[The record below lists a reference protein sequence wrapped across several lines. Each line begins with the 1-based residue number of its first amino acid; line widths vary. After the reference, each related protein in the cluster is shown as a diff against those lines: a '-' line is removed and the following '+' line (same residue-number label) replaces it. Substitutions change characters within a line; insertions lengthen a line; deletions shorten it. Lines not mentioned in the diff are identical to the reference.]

1 MLPVALH
8 LQLVCAMDAHLKSGL
23 HYLIAMSAASSVLA
37 GCLTVYRNCRQID
50 LMAAQFQ
57 LDTGPQATLLY
68 DRNGQLVFSLHD
80 EERTDQRLDQVSP
93 SLVSAVLAAEDRHF
107 RSHSGVDVVRMA
119 GAAINDVKEWRLTQG
134 ASTITQQLVRSQTL
148 GRERTWTR
156 KWREILLA
164 LRIER
169 RFTKNEILE
178 TYLNRIYLG
187 DGYFGVQAASQGYF
201 GKNASS
207 LDVPE
212 AALLA
217 GIIRCPSACSPRNE
231 PDRAR
236 RRRDV
241 VLQVMLEDGDI
252 KPDAYRMAIAT
263 DLGIKPRRGDGIFPV
278 HEDGRDPSALYFI
291 DAVRRELAMRFGQ
304 GAVLRSGLR
313 VYTTLDPGLQR
324 AAEDAITGR
333 LAELQAQERGQR
345 KSRSQEDP
353 IEGSLVAIDPR
364 SGEVLALVGGRD
376 YHETPFNRAIEAL
389 RQPGSAFKPIVY
401 ATALEHGMVP
411 STILDHLDD
420 PIAAVG
426 GAWLPADEHEGA
438 TFTLRQALIVSSN
451 RAAAQLLQRVG
462 MGATQYYAKRLG
474 ITTPMPAIPSLALG
488 TAEVSL
494 MDLTTAYG
502 VFADKGALVPTHLIS
517 RVEDGAGDVIWQ
529 SSTRAVQV
537 LRPATAFMMSSMLA
551 DVINRG
557 TGTQARAQGFTLP
570 AAGKTGTTQ
579 DSVDTWFIGYTPNLV
594 AGVWFGRDQ
603 PEPIQYRATAAR
615 IAVPAWARFMKQAT
629 AGHRPDWYPVP
640 SDLEKVTI
648 CPVSGMRATNA
659 CRAAGAVIDEYFP
672 KGTAPKPCS
681 VHSLQLTPPIQ
692 TGPPEPQP
700 VSTSGAAPLQP

>member
-1 MLPVALH
+1 M
-8 LQLVCAMDAHLKSGL
+8 MDAHWKSGL
-23 HYLIAMSAASSVLA
+23 HYLIAISAASSVLA
-37 GCLTVYRNCRQID
+37 GCLAVYRNCQEMD
-50 LMAAQFQ
+50 LMAGQFQ
-57 LDTGPQATLLY
+57 LETGPQATLLY

-80 EERTDQRLDQVSP
+80 EERTDRPLDEVAP
-93 SLVSAVLAAEDRHF
+93 TLVSAVMAAEDRHF
-107 RSHSGVDVVRMA
+107 RSHSGVDVIRMA
-119 GAAINDVKEWRLTQG
+119 GAAINDMKERRLTQG
-134 ASTITQQLVRSQTL
+134 ASTITQQLVRSQAL
-148 GRERTWTR
+148 GRERTFAR

-169 RFTKNEILE
+169 RFTKNQILE

-187 DGYFGVQAASQGYF
+187 DGYFGVQAASRGYF
-201 GKNASS
+201 GKDASS

-241 VLQVMLEDGDI
+241 VLQTMLEDGEI
-252 KPDAYRMAIAT
+252 QPDAYRAAIAAE
-263 DLGIKPRRGDGIFPV
+263 LAIKPRRGDGMFPV
-278 HEDGRDPSALYFI
+278 DEEGRDPSGLYFI
-291 DAVRRELAMRFGQ
+291 DAVRRELAMRFGE

-324 AAEDAITGR
+324 AAEDTITSR
-333 LAELQAQERGQR
+333 LAELQAQERGR
-345 KSRSQEDP
+345 ESRSGDNP
-353 IEGSLVAIDPR
+353 VEGSLVAIDPR

-376 YHETPFNRAIEAL
+376 FHETPFNRALEAL

-401 ATALEHGMVP
+401 ATALEKGLTP

-420 PIAAVG
+420 PIDAVG

-462 MGATQYYAKRLG
+462 IGATQYYAKRLG
-474 ITTPMPAIPSLALG
+474 ITAPMPAVPSLALG

-502 VFADKGALVPTHLIS
+502 VFANKGALIPTHLIR
-517 RVEDGAGDVIWQ
+517 RVENGAGDVIWQ
-529 SSTRAVQV
+529 SSTTAVQV
-537 LRPATAFMMSSMLA
+537 LRPGTAFMMSSMLA

-557 TGTQARAQGFTLP
+557 TGTQARAQGFKLP

-579 DSVDTWFIGYTPNLV
+579 DSVDTWFVGYTPDLV

-603 PEPIQYRATAAR
+603 REPIQYRATAAR
-615 IAVPAWARFMKQAT
+615 IAVPAWASFMKQAT
-629 AGHRPDWYPVP
+629 AGHRPDWFPMS
-640 SDLEKVTI
+640 SDLEKVAI
-648 CPVSGMRATNA
+648 CAVSGMRATGA
-659 CRAAGAVIDEYFP
+659 CRAAGEVIDEYFP
-672 KGTAPKPCS
+672 KGMEPKPCS
-681 VHSLQLTPPIQ
+681 VHSVQLTPIPVQ
-692 TGPPEPQP
+692 TPHPDAQP
-700 VSTSGAAPLQP
+700 VSTSGAAPLKP